1 MGLVF
6 AAGIILWQDRLCSWP
21 LWFRLTVTRATH
33 GSGLDL
39 LLLSPLDPSSVRLI
53 CRPNIRV
60 DRSTWL
66 QRSRDKYGLMV
77 LLYMRIRPDM
87 LPRSSTVGSVHRCHR
102 FTAWSYKYMPSMIQG
117 MSSLIMRPWL
127 FYRLHAG
134 GRFPTLRL
142 PQRRYTVSCSMSQAW
157 EINGLSALHEI
168 IWPPTRY
175 INHQVIGLPFDT
187 SICSNKFMAGN

>member
-1 MGLVF
+1 MGLVRGPFDF
-6 AAGIILWQDRLCSWP
+6 AWQLPAQLMARALICFFCLLSTLPPCDWSAGP
-21 LWFRLTVTRATH
+21 T
-33 GSGLDL
+33 SGLI
-39 LLLSPLDPSSVRLI
+39 DPRG
-53 CRPNIRV
+53 CMA
-60 DRSTWL
+60 
-66 QRSRDKYGLMV
+66 SRDKYGLMV

-102 FTAWSYKYMPSMIQG
+102 FAVWSYKYIPSIIQG
-117 MSSLIMRPWL
+117 IISLIMRPWL

-142 PQRRYTVSCSMSQAW
+142 PQQRYTVSCSTSQAW

-187 SICSNKFMAGN
+187 TICSNKFMAGN